1 MAHITRSI
9 EIPEPVGVI
18 SEQWTEFEKSP
29 AYAVDQAES
38 RVRWR
43 AEVLTFE
50 PIGDHTRVTLRID
63 YDPTAAAAWLPDVVE
78 GALEGFQAFLAKRP
92 GAGARQPAMSG
103 GFKN

>member
-18 SEQWTEFEKSP
+18 SEQWTAFERSP

-50 PIGDHTRVTLRID
+50 PLGDTTRVTLRID
-63 YDPTAAAAWLPDVVE
+63 YDPTARDAWLPEVIE
-78 GALEGFQAFLAKRP
+78 GTLEDFQAFLAKRT
-92 GAGARQPAMSG
+92 GRQAAQPAVPG